1 MQAIN
6 TIEKRVASL
15 EMSEE
20 LRGQLL
26 LIFEEERE
34 KMRHFESKSD
44 KGRPRKEKKTKPVCA
59 KDIFQESM
67 EDEELRSMAA
77 EDIHSLKAYKFQV
90 KQEKTEAKLAKEAE
104 KEAKAEAKRIKEAE
118 KEAKAEAK
126 RIKDAEKE
134 AKAEAK
140 RIKDAEKEAK
150 EEAKRAKEAEKVRKL
165 EEQIKKLQERS
176 SSPPKK
182 RASSPKKS
190 KKEQET
196 QDALNPEDFNELFGY
211 YEEENAEITEM
222 TENLENANEDNEM
235 TEIAENTN
243 ANEESKKE
251 SKDSKKSEKGKS
263 KSKESKDSKE
273 SKKESKESKDS
284 KKESKESKES
294 KKESKESKDS
304 KKEKSKDSKDKE
316 IKKSEKESKESK
328 DKDRFTHEGKTYIL
342 RNNYIFSETQ
352 LLGKL
357 KEEKPD
363 FYGERLKTEEDE
375 FTAVKIEFLR
385 VTIQYEV
392 SSEVSDINY
401 AIDVN
406 CNLYDTDCDKIG
418 TYNPVTH
425 TIIMSNDEVDYESYD
440 EA

>member
-118 KEAKAEAK
+118 K
-126 RIKDAEKE
+126 
-134 AKAEAK
+134 
-140 RIKDAEKEAK
+140 
-150 EEAKRAKEAEKVRKL
+150 VRKL

-182 RASSPKKS
+182 RASSPKKT
-190 KKEQET
+190 KQEP
-196 QDALNPEDFNELFGY
+196 QNALSPEDFNELFGC
-211 YEEENAEITEM
+211 YEEEIAEITEI
-222 TENLENANEDNEM
+222 TEITEIAEIAENTEIAEIAENTEIANEDNEM
-235 TEIAENTN
+235 TEIAEI

-251 SKDSKKSEKGKS
+251 SKESKKSEKGKS
-263 KSKESKDSKE
+263 KSKESKKE
-273 SKKESKESKDS
+273 SKDKDSKKIEDNKESKESKDS
-284 KKESKESKES
+284 KKESKDKES
-294 KKESKESKDS
+294 KKSEKESKVKESKESKDS
-304 KKEKSKDSKDKE
+304 KKEKSKESKDS
-316 IKKSEKESKESK
+316 KKSEKESK

-363 FYGERLKTEEDE
+363 FYGERLKSEEDE

-406 CNLYDTDCDKIG
+406 CNLYDADCDKIG

-425 TIIMSNDEVDYESYD
+425 TITMSNDEVDYESYD

>member
-118 KEAKAEAK
+118 K
-126 RIKDAEKE
+126 
-134 AKAEAK
+134 
-140 RIKDAEKEAK
+140 
-150 EEAKRAKEAEKVRKL
+150 VRKL

-182 RASSPKKS
+182 RASSPKKT
-190 KKEQET
+190 KQEP
-196 QDALNPEDFNELFGY
+196 QNALSPEDFNELFGC
-211 YEEENAEITEM
+211 YEEEIAEITEI
-222 TENLENANEDNEM
+222 TEITEIAEIAENTEIANEDNEM
-235 TEIAENTN
+235 TEIAEI

-251 SKDSKKSEKGKS
+251 SKESKKSEKGKS
-263 KSKESKDSKE
+263 KSKESK
-273 SKKESKESKDS
+273 KESKDKDS
-284 KKESKESKES
+284 KKIEDN
-294 KKESKESKDS
+294 KESKESKDS
-304 KKEKSKDSKDKE
+304 KKEKSKESKDS
-316 IKKSEKESKESK
+316 KKSEKESK

-363 FYGERLKTEEDE
+363 FYGERLKSEEDE

-406 CNLYDTDCDKIG
+406 CNLYDADCDKIG

-425 TIIMSNDEVDYESYD
+425 TITMSNDEVDYESYD